1 MATTEKNYIPE
12 YNPLKYKKAMKNTKI
27 TSIIFLAIMIWGVAI
42 VLFNAFLN
50 SNSFIVNVNG
60 NPEKDWSW
68 IIIILSMIISIFG
81 LTSFFVFVVYRR
93 LKKANAMFSE
103 PDDKKRVE
111 MFRKLREE
119 EEKANKISFVYNLY
133 NNSK

>member
-1 MATTEKNYIPE
+1 
-12 YNPLKYKKAMKNTKI
+12 MKNTKI

-42 VLFNAFLN
+42 VLFNVFLN

-60 NPEKDWSW
+60 SSEKDWSW

-103 PDDKKRVE
+103 PDEKKRVE

-133 NNSK
+133 NNSKYIK